1 MPGLSGINGFFCIN
15 KPAGWT
21 SADVV
26 AVLRGALC
34 KATGEKVKVGHMGT
48 LDPMASGVLVVAAG
62 KATRL
67 FDILTDKKKGYVCS
81 MKFGAET
88 DTLDAE
94 GTEVAQTG
102 ALPRV
107 DELISAMRGFIGDIY
122 QLPPAFS
129 AKSVNGVK
137 AYKLARA
144 GREVTLKEALVHIYA
159 IKLLKVNGSEKFL
172 PQDEAREIDFC
183 VDCGSGTYIRSLC
196 RDIARKCN
204 SLGTMTALERI
215 YSGNFRLEHAADID
229 SVRANALDF
238 LIPLKKALE
247 GMFPVVELGRDLRKK
262 FTNGVAVPT
271 QAEGDVLVTIEGK
284 EYALARCAEGKMKAY
299 INLWV

>member
-1 MPGLSGINGFFCIN
+1 MPGSSGINGFFCIN

-34 KATGEKVKVGHMGT
+34 KATGKKVKVGHMGT

-67 FDILTDKKKGYVCS
+67 FNILTDKKKGYVCS

-102 ALPRV
+102 VLPRV
-107 DELISAMRGFIGDIY
+107 DELISVMRGFIGDIY

-159 IKLLKVNGSEKFL
+159 I
-172 PQDEAREIDFC
+172 DEAREMDFC

-204 SLGTMTALERI
+204 SLGTMTALERV

-247 GMFPVVELGRDLRKK
+247 GMFPVVELEREWRKK

-271 QAEGDVLVTIEGK
+271 QAEGDVLVTIDGK
-284 EYALARCAEGKMKAY
+284 EYALARCVEGKMKAY